1 MADQTG
7 MNEQVLHAEI
17 ARLNKVVQA
26 LINRAESSANIDTS
40 DFNLF
45 QTAITLED
53 LVRRRTDE
61 LEAALRENEKITRAL
76 RESENHN
83 RLLVENSPMC
93 IHEIDIGG
101 RIVSMNRAG
110 LSMLGLKE
118 ECEVQDYLYLDSV
131 GAADR
136 ERIGVLLAQA
146 YTGESSHFEF
156 KASGPLGPIYKSC
169 FVPIKNKNGGVEK
182 LMGITEDITERK
194 RLEQQLVEREELFRA
209 IFEQAPNAIELIDPE
224 TLHFVEANPAA
235 CRMLGYTHEEYLRL
249 RLVDTQA
256 DLNEEALVAAIWQVG
271 ESGGT
276 SLENRHRCKNGDI
289 LDVEINSRMLDLSG
303 KRLLVGVWRD
313 ITEHKRAQ
321 EEIKLK
327 NTILQT
333 QQEVS
338 PDAILVVDENAHIIS
353 YNQHFIDLWRL
364 SPQLVS
370 ERLDTPVLQSVL
382 DQIAEPEVFLARVHY
397 LYEHRDDKSRE
408 EIPLKDGRII
418 DRYSAPATGA
428 DGKYYGRVWYFR
440 DITERKRA
448 VEDLRIIAGVFD
460 NSQEG
465 IVITDANNVFLN
477 VNPAFTRIT
486 GYAREE
492 VIGKNPKMLS
502 SGRQDKAFYAEM
514 WQTLKQKRAW
524 RGEIWNRQ
532 KSGEVFAELLSIAAI
547 CDDEGRV
554 RRYVGVFSDISYLKT
569 HEAELSQVAYYDAL
583 TGIPNRRLLADR
595 MDQSIARAQRSGRM
609 LFVCYLD
616 LDGFKQVND
625 RYGHEAG
632 DQLLVEVSRRLQE
645 ALRTGDTL
653 ARLGGDEFVVLFNDL
668 AGEREC
674 RQILDRILEIIA
686 LPVVIGSHQVA
697 VSASIGVTFQTPAN
711 EDGDTL
717 LRQADQA
724 MYVAK
729 QTGKSRYHLY
739 DAKHDWI

>member
-1 MADQTG
+1 
-7 MNEQVLHAEI
+7 MNEQALHAEI

-45 QTAITLED
+45 QSTITLED

-93 IHEIDIGG
+93 IHEIDMAG
-101 RIVSMNRAG
+101 RIVSMNTAG
-110 LSMLGLKE
+110 LCMLGLKE
-118 ECEVQDYLYLDSV
+118 ECEIQGYLYLDSIS
-131 GAADR
+131 AADR
-136 ERIGVLLAQA
+136 ERIGALLTQA
-146 YTGESSHFEF
+146 YAGESSHFEF
-156 KASGPLGPIYKSC
+156 KADGPLGNIYKSC

-209 IFEQAPNAIELIDPE
+209 IFEQAPSAIELIDPE
-224 TLHFVEANPAA
+224 TLRFVEANPAA
-235 CRMLGYTHEEYLRL
+235 CRMLGYTHEEFLQL

-256 DLNEEALVAAIWQVG
+256 DLNEETLVTAMRQMG
-271 ESGGT
+271 ESGGM
-276 SLENRHRCKNGDI
+276 SFENRHRCKNGSI

-353 YNQHFIDLWRL
+353 YNQQFIDLWQL

-370 ERLDTPVLQSVL
+370 ERLDAPVLQSVL
-382 DQIAEPEVFLARVHY
+382 DQIAEPDVFLARVQY

-408 EIPLKDGRII
+408 EIQLKDGRII

-428 DGKYYGRVWYFR
+428 DGQYYGRVWYFR

-477 VNPAFTRIT
+477 VNPAFTQIT
-486 GYAREE
+486 GYTREE
-492 VIGKNPKMLS
+492 VIGKDPKMLS
-502 SGRQDKAFYAEM
+502 SGRQQDKTYYAKM
-514 WQTLKQKRAW
+514 WQALKQKRAW
-524 RGEIWNRQ
+524 RGEIWNRR

-547 CDDEGRV
+547 CDDDGRV
-554 RRYVGVFSDISYLKT
+554 RRYVGVFSDISYLKA

-595 MDQSIARAQRSGRM
+595 MVQSIAQAQRSGRM

-625 RYGHEAG
+625 RCGHEAG

-645 ALRTGDTL
+645 ALRAGDTL

-674 RQILDRILEIIA
+674 GQILDRILEIIA
-686 LPVVIGSHQVA
+686 LPIVIGSHEVT
-697 VSASIGVTFQTPAN
+697 VSASIGVSFHTSAN

-724 MYVAK
+724 MYVVK
-729 QTGKSRYHLY
+729 QTGKNRYHLY
-739 DAKHDWI
+739 DAKHD

>member
-1 MADQTG
+1 MTDQAA
-7 MNEQVLHAEI
+7 MNEQALHAEI
-17 ARLNKVVQA
+17 ARLNKIVQA

-53 LVRRRTDE
+53 LVRRRTNE

-93 IHEIDIGG
+93 IHEIDMGG
-101 RIVSMNRAG
+101 GIVSMNRAG

-118 ECEVQDYLYLDSV
+118 ESEVQGSLYLDSV
-131 GAADR
+131 SAADR
-136 ERIGVLLAQA
+136 ERIGALLVQA
-146 YTGESSHFEF
+146 YAGESSHFEF
-156 KASGPLGPIYKSC
+156 KAEGPLEQIYKSC
-169 FVPIKNKNGGVEK
+169 FVPIKNKSGGVEK

-194 RLEQQLVEREELFRA
+194 HLEQQLVEREELFRA
-209 IFEQAPNAIELIDPE
+209 IFEEAPNAIELIDPE
-224 TLHFVEANPAA
+224 TLRFVEANPAA
-235 CRMLGYTHEEYLRL
+235 CRMLGYTHEEFLGL

-256 DLNEEALVAAIWQVG
+256 DLNEKELVAAVRQLE
-271 ESGGT
+271 ESGGM
-276 SLENRHRCKNGDI
+276 SLDNRHRCKNGDI
-289 LDVEINSRMLDLSG
+289 LDVEINSRMLNLSG
-303 KRLLVGVWRD
+303 KSLLVGVWRD
-313 ITEHKRAQ
+313 ITEHKRSQ
-321 EEIKLK
+321 QEIKLK

-353 YNQHFIDLWRL
+353 YNQQFIDLWRL

-370 ERLDTPVLQSVL
+370 EHLDAPVLQSVV
-382 DQIAEPEVFLARVHY
+382 DQIAEPYVFLARVQY

-408 EIPLKDGRII
+408 EIQLNDGRII

-428 DGKYYGRVWYFR
+428 DGQYYGRVWYFR

-448 VEDLRIIAGVFD
+448 EEDLRIIAGVFD

-486 GYAREE
+486 GYSREE
-492 VIGKNPKMLS
+492 VIGKDPKMLS
-502 SGRQDKAFYAEM
+502 SGRQQDKTFYAEL
-514 WQTLKQKRAW
+514 WQTLKQKGAW
-524 RGEIWNRQ
+524 RGEIWNRR
-532 KSGEVFAELLSIAAI
+532 KSGEIFAELLSITAI
-547 CDDEGRV
+547 CDDDGRV
-554 RRYVGVFSDISYLKT
+554 RRYVGVFSDISYLKE

-595 MDQSIARAQRSGRM
+595 MVQAIARAQRSGRM

-625 RYGHEAG
+625 RCGHEAG
-632 DQLLVEVSRRLQE
+632 DQLLVEVTRRLHE
-645 ALRTGDTL
+645 ALRAGDTL

-674 RQILDRILEIIA
+674 CQILDRILEIIA
-686 LPVVIGSHQVA
+686 LPVVIGNHQVA
-697 VSASIGVTFQTPAN
+697 VSASIGVTFHSAAN

-729 QTGKSRYHLY
+729 QTGKGRYHLY
-739 DAKHDWI
+739 DAKHD

>member
-1 MADQTG
+1 MTDQAG
-7 MNEQVLHAEI
+7 MNEQALHAEI

-45 QTAITLED
+45 QSTITLED

-93 IHEIDIGG
+93 IHEIDMAG
-101 RIVSMNRAG
+101 RIVSMNTAG
-110 LSMLGLKE
+110 LCMLGLKE
-118 ECEVQDYLYLDSV
+118 ECEIQGYLYLDSIS
-131 GAADR
+131 AADR
-136 ERIGVLLAQA
+136 ERIGALLTQA
-146 YTGESSHFEF
+146 YAGESSHFEF
-156 KASGPLGPIYKSC
+156 KADGPLGNIYKSC

-209 IFEQAPNAIELIDPE
+209 IFEQAPSAIELIDPE
-224 TLHFVEANPAA
+224 TLRFVEANPAA
-235 CRMLGYTHEEYLRL
+235 CRMLGYTHEEFLQL

-256 DLNEEALVAAIWQVG
+256 DLNEETLVTAMRQMG
-271 ESGGT
+271 ESGGM
-276 SLENRHRCKNGDI
+276 SFENRHRCKNGSI

-353 YNQHFIDLWRL
+353 YNQQFIDLWQL

-370 ERLDTPVLQSVL
+370 ERLDAPVLQSVL
-382 DQIAEPEVFLARVHY
+382 DQIAEPDVFLARVQY

-408 EIPLKDGRII
+408 EIQLKDGRII

-428 DGKYYGRVWYFR
+428 DGQYYGRVWYFR

-477 VNPAFTRIT
+477 VNPAFTQIT
-486 GYAREE
+486 GYTREE
-492 VIGKNPKMLS
+492 VIGKDPKMLS
-502 SGRQDKAFYAEM
+502 SGRQQDKTYYAKM
-514 WQTLKQKRAW
+514 WQALKQKRAW
-524 RGEIWNRQ
+524 RGEIWNRR

-547 CDDEGRV
+547 CDDDGRV
-554 RRYVGVFSDISYLKT
+554 RRYVGVFSDISYLKA

-595 MDQSIARAQRSGRM
+595 MVQSIAQAQRSGRM

-625 RYGHEAG
+625 RCGHEAG

-645 ALRTGDTL
+645 ALRAGDTL

-674 RQILDRILEIIA
+674 GQILDRILEIIA
-686 LPVVIGSHQVA
+686 LPIVIGSHEVT
-697 VSASIGVTFQTPAN
+697 VSASIGVSFHTSAN

-724 MYVAK
+724 MYVVK
-729 QTGKSRYHLY
+729 QTGKNRYHLY
-739 DAKHDWI
+739 DAKHD

>member
-1 MADQTG
+1 MTNQAG
-7 MNEQVLHAEI
+7 MNEQALHAEI

-45 QTAITLED
+45 QSTITLED

-93 IHEIDIGG
+93 IHEIDMGG
-101 RIVSMNRAG
+101 RIVSMNTAG
-110 LSMLGLKE
+110 LCMLGLKE
-118 ECEVQDYLYLDSV
+118 ECEIQGYLYLDSV
-131 GAADR
+131 STADR
-136 ERIGVLLAQA
+136 ELVAALLTQA
-146 YTGESSHFEF
+146 YAGVSSHFEF
-156 KASGPLGPIYKSC
+156 KADGPLGKIYKSC
-169 FVPIKNKNGGVEK
+169 FVPINNKNGGVEK

-194 RLEQQLVEREELFRA
+194 SLEQQLVEREELFRA
-209 IFEQAPNAIELIDPE
+209 IFEQAPSAIELIDPE
-224 TLHFVEANPAA
+224 TLRFVEANPAA
-235 CRMLGYTHEEYLRL
+235 CRTLGYTHEEYLRL

-256 DLNEEALVAAIWQVG
+256 DLNEKELVAAVRQVG
-271 ESGGT
+271 ESGGM
-276 SLENRHRCKNGDI
+276 SFENRHRCKNGGI
-289 LDVEINSRMLDLSG
+289 LDVEINSRMLNLSG
-303 KRLLVGVWRD
+303 KRLLVGVWRN

-353 YNQHFIDLWRL
+353 YNQQFIDLWQL

-370 ERLDTPVLQSVL
+370 ERLDAPVLQTVVE
-382 DQIAEPEVFLARVHY
+382 QVAEPEAFLAQVQY
-397 LYEHRDDKSRE
+397 LYEHRDDKSHV
-408 EIPLKDGRII
+408 EIQLKDGRIF

-428 DGKYYGRVWYFR
+428 DGRYYGRVWYFR

-448 VEDLRIIAGVFD
+448 EEDLRIIAGVFD

-477 VNPAFTRIT
+477 VNPAFTKIT
-486 GYAREE
+486 GYTREE
-492 VIGKNPKMLS
+492 VIGKDPKMLS
-502 SGRQDKAFYAEM
+502 SGRQQDKTYYAKM
-514 WQTLKQKRAW
+514 WQALKQNRTW
-524 RGEIWNRQ
+524 RGEIWNRR
-532 KSGEVFAELLSIAAI
+532 KSGEISTELLSIAAI
-547 CDDEGRV
+547 CDDDGRV
-554 RRYVGVFSDISYLKT
+554 RRYVGVFSDISYLKA

-595 MDQSIARAQRSGRM
+595 MVQAIAQAQRSGRM

-616 LDGFKQVND
+616 LGGFKQVND
-625 RYGHEAG
+625 RCGHEAG
-632 DQLLVEVSRRLQE
+632 DQLLVEVSRRLQD
-645 ALRTGDTL
+645 ALRAGDTL

-674 RQILDRILEIIA
+674 CQILDRILEIIA
-686 LPVVIGSHQVA
+686 LPIVICSHEVA
-697 VSASIGVTFQTPAN
+697 VSASIGVSFHTSAN

-724 MYVAK
+724 MYVVK

-739 DAKHDWI
+739 DAKHG

>member
-1 MADQTG
+1 MTDQAG
-7 MNEQVLHAEI
+7 MNEQALHAEI

-45 QTAITLED
+45 QSTITLED

-93 IHEIDIGG
+93 IHEIDMAG
-101 RIVSMNRAG
+101 RIVSMNTAG
-110 LSMLGLKE
+110 LCMLGLKE
-118 ECEVQDYLYLDSV
+118 ECEIQGYLYLDSIS
-131 GAADR
+131 AADR
-136 ERIGVLLAQA
+136 ERIGALLTQA
-146 YTGESSHFEF
+146 YAGESSHFEF
-156 KASGPLGPIYKSC
+156 KADGPLGNIYKSC

-209 IFEQAPNAIELIDPE
+209 IFEQAPSAIELIDPE
-224 TLHFVEANPAA
+224 TLRFVEANPAA
-235 CRMLGYTHEEYLRL
+235 CRMLGYTHEEFLQL

-256 DLNEEALVAAIWQVG
+256 DLNEETLVTAMRQMG
-271 ESGGT
+271 ESGGI
-276 SLENRHRCKNGDI
+276 SFENRHRCKNGDI

-313 ITEHKRAQ
+313 ITEHKRARQ
-321 EEIKLK
+321 EIKLK

-353 YNQHFIDLWRL
+353 YNQQFIDLWQL

-370 ERLDTPVLQSVL
+370 ERLDAPVLQTVVE
-382 DQIAEPEVFLARVHY
+382 QVAEPEAFLARVQY
-397 LYEHRDDKSRE
+397 LYEHRDDKSHE
-408 EIPLKDGRII
+408 EIPLKDGRIF

-428 DGKYYGRVWYFR
+428 DGRYYGRVWYFR

-448 VEDLRIIAGVFD
+448 EEDLRIIAGVFD

-477 VNPAFTRIT
+477 VNPAFTQIT
-486 GYAREE
+486 GYTREE
-492 VIGKNPKMLS
+492 VIGKDPKMLS
-502 SGRQDKAFYAEM
+502 SGRQQDKTYYAKM
-514 WQTLKQKRAW
+514 WQALKQNRTW
-524 RGEIWNRQ
+524 RGEIWNRR

-547 CDDEGRV
+547 CDDDGRV
-554 RRYVGVFSDISYLKT
+554 RRYVGVFSDISYLKA

-595 MDQSIARAQRSGRM
+595 MVQAIAQAQRSGRM

-625 RYGHEAG
+625 RCGHEAG

-645 ALRTGDTL
+645 ALRAGDTL

-674 RQILDRILEIIA
+674 GQILDRILEIIA
-686 LPVVIGSHQVA
+686 LPIVIGSHEVT
-697 VSASIGVTFQTPAN
+697 VSASIGVSFHTSAN

-724 MYVAK
+724 MYVVK
-729 QTGKSRYHLY
+729 QTGKNRYHLY
-739 DAKHDWI
+739 DAKHD

>member
-1 MADQTG
+1 MADQA
-7 MNEQVLHAEI
+7 ELHAEI
-17 ARLNKVVQA
+17 ARLNKVIQA
-26 LINRAESSANIDTS
+26 LIDRAESSANIDTS

-53 LVRRRTDE
+53 QVRRRTDE

-83 RLLVENSPMC
+83 RLLIENSPMC
-93 IHEIDIGG
+93 IHEIDIDG

-110 LSMLGLKE
+110 LSMMGLKE

-131 GAADR
+131 NASDR
-136 ERIGVLLAQA
+136 KRIGALLTQA
-146 YTGESSHFEF
+146 YAGESSHFEF
-156 KASGPLGPIYKSC
+156 KASGPVGQIYKSC

-182 LMGITEDITERK
+182 LMGITEDISERK
-194 RLEQQLVEREELFRA
+194 RLERQLVEREELFRA

-224 TLHFVEANPAA
+224 TLCFVEANPAA
-235 CRMLGYTHEEYLRL
+235 CRILGYTHEEFLRL
-249 RLVDTQA
+249 RLIDTQA
-256 DLNEEALVAAIWQVG
+256 DLNEEALIAAVRLIG
-271 ESGGT
+271 ESGGI
-276 SLENRHRCKNGDI
+276 SFENRHRCKNGDI
-289 LDVEINSRMLDLSG
+289 LDVEINTRMLDVSG

-313 ITEHKRAQ
+313 ITGHKRAQ

-338 PDAILVVDENAHIIS
+338 PDAILVVDENAQIVS
-353 YNQHFIDLWRL
+353 YNQQFIDLWRL

-370 ERLDTPVLQSVL
+370 ERLDAPVLQSVL
-382 DQIAEPEVFLARVHY
+382 DQIAEPEVFLARVQY
-397 LYEHRDDKSRE
+397 LYEHRDKKSRE
-408 EIPLKDGRII
+408 EIQLKDSRII

-428 DGKYYGRVWYFR
+428 DGQYYGRVWYFR

-448 VEDLRIIAGVFD
+448 QEDLLIIAGVFD
-460 NSQEG
+460 NSKEG
-465 IVITDANNVFLN
+465 ILITDANNVFLN
-477 VNPAFTRIT
+477 VNPAFTKIT

-492 VIGKNPKMLS
+492 VIGKDPKLLS
-502 SGRQDKAFYAEM
+502 SGRQDKTFYTAM
-514 WQTLKQKRAW
+514 WQTLKEKKSW
-524 RGEIWNRQ
+524 RGEIWNRR
-532 KSGEVFAELLSIAAI
+532 KSGDVFAELLSIAAI
-547 CDDEGRV
+547 CDDGGRV
-554 RRYVGVFSDISYLKT
+554 RRYVGVFSDISYLKA

-583 TGIPNRRLLADR
+583 TCIPNRRLLADR
-595 MDQSIARAQRSGRM
+595 MVQAIARAQRSGRM

-625 RYGHEAG
+625 HHGHEAG
-632 DQLLVEVSRRLQE
+632 DQLLVEVTRRLQE
-645 ALRTGDTL
+645 ALRAGDTL
-653 ARLGGDEFVVLFNDL
+653 ARLGGDEFVILLNDL
-668 AGEREC
+668 ACKREC
-674 RQILDRILEIIA
+674 WQILDRILEIIA
-686 LPVVIGSHQVA
+686 LPVIIGSNEVA
-697 VSASIGVTFQTPAN
+697 VSASIGVTFHTSVN

-739 DAKHDWI
+739 NAIHDSI

>member
-1 MADQTG
+1 MTNQAG
-7 MNEQVLHAEI
+7 MNEQVLHTEI

-45 QTAITLED
+45 QSTITLED

-93 IHEIDIGG
+93 IHEIDMAG
-101 RIVSMNRAG
+101 RIVSMNTAG
-110 LSMLGLKE
+110 LCMLGLKE
-118 ECEVQDYLYLDSV
+118 ECEIQGYLYLDSIS
-131 GAADR
+131 AADR
-136 ERIGVLLAQA
+136 ERIGALLTQA
-146 YTGESSHFEF
+146 YAGESSHFEF
-156 KASGPLGPIYKSC
+156 KADGPLGNIYKSC

-209 IFEQAPNAIELIDPE
+209 IFEQAPSAIELIDPE
-224 TLHFVEANPAA
+224 TLRFVEANPAA
-235 CRMLGYTHEEYLRL
+235 CRMLGYTHEEFLQL

-256 DLNEEALVAAIWQVG
+256 DLNEETLVTAMRQMG
-271 ESGGT
+271 ESGGI
-276 SLENRHRCKNGDI
+276 SFENRHRCKNGDI

-313 ITEHKRAQ
+313 ITEHKRARQ
-321 EEIKLK
+321 EIKLK

-353 YNQHFIDLWRL
+353 YNQQFIDLWQL

-370 ERLDTPVLQSVL
+370 ERLDAPVLQTVVE
-382 DQIAEPEVFLARVHY
+382 QVAEPEAFLARVQY
-397 LYEHRDDKSRE
+397 LYEHRDDKSHE
-408 EIPLKDGRII
+408 EIPLKDGRIF

-428 DGKYYGRVWYFR
+428 DGRYYGRVWYFR

-448 VEDLRIIAGVFD
+448 EEDLRIIAGVFD

-477 VNPAFTRIT
+477 VNPAFTQIT
-486 GYAREE
+486 GYTREE
-492 VIGKNPKMLS
+492 VIGKDPKMLS
-502 SGRQDKAFYAEM
+502 SGRQQDKTYYAKM
-514 WQTLKQKRAW
+514 WQALKQNRTW
-524 RGEIWNRQ
+524 RGEIWNRR
-532 KSGEVFAELLSIAAI
+532 KSGEVFTELLSIAAI
-547 CDDEGRV
+547 CDDDGRV
-554 RRYVGVFSDISYLKT
+554 RRYVGVFSDISYLKA

-595 MDQSIARAQRSGRM
+595 MVQAIAQAQRSGRM

-625 RYGHEAG
+625 RCGHEAG

-645 ALRTGDTL
+645 ALRAGDTL

-674 RQILDRILEIIA
+674 GQILDRILEIIA
-686 LPVVIGSHQVA
+686 LPIVIGSHEVT
-697 VSASIGVTFQTPAN
+697 VSASIGVSFHTSAN

-724 MYVAK
+724 MYVVK
-729 QTGKSRYHLY
+729 QTGKNRYHLY
-739 DAKHDWI
+739 DAKHD

>member
-1 MADQTG
+1 MADQAA
-7 MNEQVLHAEI
+7 MNEQELHAEI

-26 LINRAESSANIDTS
+26 LIVRAESSANIGTS

-45 QTAITLED
+45 QSAITLED
-53 LVRRRTDE
+53 MVRRRTDE

-76 RESENHN
+76 SESENHN

-93 IHEIDIGG
+93 IHEIDISG

-118 ECEVQDYLYLDSV
+118 QCEVQDYLYLDSV
-131 GAADR
+131 NAADR
-136 ERIGVLLAQA
+136 ERIDTLLVQA
-146 YTGESSHFEF
+146 YAGESSHFEF
-156 KASGPLGPIYKSC
+156 KASGPLGQIYKSC

-209 IFEQAPNAIELIDPE
+209 IFEQAPSAIELIDPE
-224 TLHFVEANPAA
+224 TLRFVEVNPAA
-235 CRMLGYTHEEYLRL
+235 CRTLGYTHEEYLRL

-256 DLNEEALVAAIWQVG
+256 DLNEEELVAAVRQVG
-271 ESGGT
+271 KSGGM
-276 SLENRHRCKNGDI
+276 SFENRHCCKNGDI
-289 LDVEINSRMLDLSG
+289 LDVEISTRMLDISG
-303 KRLLVGVWRD
+303 KHLLVGLWRD

-338 PDAILVVDENAHIIS
+338 PDAILVVDENAQIVS
-353 YNQHFIDLWRL
+353 YNQQFIDLWRL

-370 ERLDTPVLQSVL
+370 EQLDAPVLQTVV
-382 DQIAEPEVFLARVHY
+382 DQVAEPDVFLARVQY

-408 EIPLKDGRII
+408 EIQLKDGRII
-418 DRYSAPATGA
+418 DRYSAAATGA
-428 DGKYYGRVWYFR
+428 DGQYYGRVWYFR
-440 DITERKRA
+440 NITERKRA
-448 VEDLRIIAGVFD
+448 EEDLRIIAGVFD

-477 VNPAFTRIT
+477 VNPAFTQIT

-502 SGRQDKAFYAEM
+502 SGRQDKTFYAAM
-514 WQTLKQKRAW
+514 WETLKQKRAW
-524 RGEIWNRQ
+524 RGEIWNRR
-532 KSGEVFAELLSIAAI
+532 KSGEIFAELLSIAAI

-583 TGIPNRRLLADR
+583 TGIPNRRLLADC
-595 MDQSIARAQRSGRM
+595 MVQAIARAQRSCRM

-632 DQLLVEVSRRLQE
+632 DQLLVEVTRRLQE
-645 ALRTGDTL
+645 VLRAGDTV

-686 LPVVIGSHQVA
+686 LPIVIGSHQVA
-697 VSASIGVTFQTPAN
+697 VSASIGVSFHTSAN

-724 MYVAK
+724 MYVVK

-739 DAKHDWI
+739 DAKHD

>member
-1 MADQTG
+1 
-7 MNEQVLHAEI
+7 MNGQALHAEI

-26 LINRAESSANIDTS
+26 LINRAESSANIDAS

-53 LVRRRTDE
+53 LIRRRTDE

-93 IHEIDIGG
+93 IHEIDIDG

-118 ECEVQDYLYLDSV
+118 ECEVQGYLYLDAVS
-131 GAADR
+131 AADR
-136 ERIGVLLAQA
+136 ERIGALFAKA
-146 YTGESSHFEF
+146 YAGESSHFEF
-156 KASGPLGPIYKSC
+156 KAGGPLEQIYKSC

-194 RLEQQLVEREELFRA
+194 RLEQQLMEREELFRA
-209 IFEQAPNAIELIDPE
+209 IFEEAPSAIELIDPE
-224 TLHFVEANPAA
+224 TLRFVEANPAA
-235 CRMLGYTHEEYLRL
+235 CRMLGYTHEEFLRL

-256 DLNEEALVAAIWQVG
+256 DLNEEELVAAVRQVG
-271 ESGGT
+271 ESGGM
-276 SLENRHRCKNGDI
+276 SFENRHRCKNGDI
-289 LDVEINSRMLDLSG
+289 LDVEINTRMLELSG

-313 ITEHKRAQ
+313 ITEQKRAQ
-321 EEIKLK
+321 EEIKFK

-333 QQEVS
+333 QLEVS
-338 PDAILVVDENAHIIS
+338 PDAILVVDENAQIIS
-353 YNQHFIDLWRL
+353 YNQQFIDLWQL

-370 ERLDTPVLQSVL
+370 ERQDTHVLQTVV
-382 DQIAEPEVFLARVHY
+382 DKVAEPDVFFARVQY

-440 DITERKRA
+440 DISERKRA
-448 VEDLRIIAGVFD
+448 EEDLRIIAGVFD

-486 GYAREE
+486 GYARDE
-492 VIGKNPKMLS
+492 VIGKNPKLLS
-502 SGRQDKAFYAEM
+502 SGRQDKTYYAAM
-514 WQTLKQKRAW
+514 WQALKQKKAW
-524 RGEIWNRQ
+524 RGEIWNRR
-532 KSGEVFAELLSIAAI
+532 KSGEIFAELLSIAAI
-547 CDDEGRV
+547 CDDEGRA

-569 HEAELSQVAYYDAL
+569 HEAELSQVANYDAL

-595 MDQSIARAQRSGRM
+595 LDQAIARAQRGGRM

-632 DQLLVEVSRRLQE
+632 DQLLVEVSRRLQD
-645 ALRTGDTL
+645 ALRAGDTL
-653 ARLGGDEFVVLFNDL
+653 ARLGGDEFVVLLNDL
-668 AGEREC
+668 ASERKC

-686 LPVVIGSHQVA
+686 LPVVIGSHEVV
-697 VSASIGVTFQTPAN
+697 VSASIGVTFHTAAN

-729 QTGKSRYHLY
+729 QSGKSRYHLY
-739 DAKHDWI
+739 DAKHE

>member
-1 MADQTG
+1 MADQTD
-7 MNEQVLHAEI
+7 MNEQALHAEI

-61 LEAALRENEKITRAL
+61 LEAALRENEKMTRAL
-76 RESENHN
+76 RESENRN
-83 RLLVENSPMC
+83 RLLIENSPMC
-93 IHEIDIGG
+93 IHEIDIDG

-110 LSMLGLKE
+110 LCMLELNE
-118 ECEVQDYLYLDSV
+118 EREVQGYLYLDLVS
-131 GAADR
+131 AADR
-136 ERIGVLLAQA
+136 ERIGTLLTQA
-146 YTGESSHFEF
+146 YAGESSHFEF
-156 KASGPLGPIYKSC
+156 KADGPLGNIYKSC
-169 FVPIKNKNGGVEK
+169 FVPIKNKNGSVEK
-182 LMGITEDITERK
+182 LMGITEDITGRK

-224 TLHFVEANPAA
+224 TLRFVEANPAA
-235 CRMLGYTHEEYLRL
+235 CRMLGYTYEEFLRL

-256 DLNEEALVAAIWQVG
+256 DLNEEALVAVVRQVG
-271 ESGGT
+271 ESGGI
-276 SLENRHRCKNGDI
+276 SFENRHCCKNGDI
-289 LDVEINSRMLDLSG
+289 LDVEITSRMLDLSG

-327 NTILQT
+327 NTVLQT

-338 PDAILVVDENAHIIS
+338 LDAILVVDENAQIVS
-353 YNQHFIDLWRL
+353 YNQQFTDLWQL
-364 SPQLVS
+364 PPQMVN
-370 ERLDTPVLQSVL
+370 ERQDVPLLQTVLE
-382 DQIAEPEVFLARVHY
+382 QIAEPEAFLARVQY

-408 EIPLKDGRII
+408 EIQLKDGRII
-418 DRYSAPATGA
+418 DRYSAPVTGA
-428 DGKYYGRVWYFR
+428 DGEYYGRVWYFR
-440 DITERKRA
+440 NITERKRA
-448 VEDLRIIAGVFD
+448 EEDLRIIAGVFD

-465 IVITDANNVFLN
+465 ILITDANNVFLN
-477 VNPAFTRIT
+477 VNPAFTKIT
-486 GYAREE
+486 GYTREE

-502 SGRQDKAFYAEM
+502 SGRQDKTSYAAM
-514 WQTLKQKRAW
+514 WQALKQKKVW
-524 RGEIWNRQ
+524 RGEIWNRR
-532 KSGEVFAELLSIAAI
+532 KSGELFAELLSITAI
-547 CDDEGRV
+547 CDDDGRV
-554 RRYVGVFSDISYLKT
+554 RRYVGVFSDISYLKA

-595 MDQSIARAQRSGRM
+595 MVQAIARAQRSGRM

-632 DQLLVEVSRRLQE
+632 DQLLVEVTRRLQE
-645 ALRTGDTL
+645 SLRAGDTL

-668 AGEREC
+668 FGEQEC
-674 RQILDRILEIIA
+674 WQILDRILEIIA
-686 LPVVIGSHQVA
+686 LPVVINSHEVAVA
-697 VSASIGVTFQTPAN
+697 VSASIGVTFHTSAN

-729 QTGKSRYHLY
+729 RTGKSRYHLY
-739 DAKHDWI
+739 DAKHD

>member
-1 MADQTG
+1 MTDQAG
-7 MNEQVLHAEI
+7 MNEQALHAEI

-45 QTAITLED
+45 QSTITLED

-93 IHEIDIGG
+93 IHEIDMAG
-101 RIVSMNRAG
+101 RIVSMNTAG
-110 LSMLGLKE
+110 LCMLGLKE
-118 ECEVQDYLYLDSV
+118 ECEIQGYLYLDSIS
-131 GAADR
+131 AADR
-136 ERIGVLLAQA
+136 ERIGALLTQA
-146 YTGESSHFEF
+146 YAGESSHFEF
-156 KASGPLGPIYKSC
+156 KADGPLGNIYKSC

-209 IFEQAPNAIELIDPE
+209 IFEQAPSAIELIDPE
-224 TLHFVEANPAA
+224 TLRFVEANPAA
-235 CRMLGYTHEEYLRL
+235 CRMLGYTHEEFLQL

-256 DLNEEALVAAIWQVG
+256 DLNEETLVTAMRQMG
-271 ESGGT
+271 ESGGI
-276 SLENRHRCKNGDI
+276 SFENRHRCKNGDI

-313 ITEHKRAQ
+313 ITEHKRARQ
-321 EEIKLK
+321 EIKLK

-353 YNQHFIDLWRL
+353 YNQQFIDLWQL

-370 ERLDTPVLQSVL
+370 ERLDAPVLQTVVE
-382 DQIAEPEVFLARVHY
+382 QVAEPEAFLARVQY
-397 LYEHRDDKSRE
+397 LYEHRDDKSHE
-408 EIPLKDGRII
+408 EIPLKDGRIF

-428 DGKYYGRVWYFR
+428 DGRYYGRVWYFR

-448 VEDLRIIAGVFD
+448 EEDLRIIAGVFD

-477 VNPAFTRIT
+477 VNPAFTQIT
-486 GYAREE
+486 GYTREE
-492 VIGKNPKMLS
+492 VIGKDPKMLS
-502 SGRQDKAFYAEM
+502 SGRQQDKTYYAKM
-514 WQTLKQKRAW
+514 WQALKQNRTW
-524 RGEIWNRQ
+524 RGEIWNRR
-532 KSGEVFAELLSIAAI
+532 KSGEVFTELLSIAAI
-547 CDDEGRV
+547 CDDDGRV
-554 RRYVGVFSDISYLKT
+554 RRYVGVFSDISYLKA

-595 MDQSIARAQRSGRM
+595 MVQAIAQAQRSGRM

-625 RYGHEAG
+625 RCGHEAG

-645 ALRTGDTL
+645 ALRAGDTL

-674 RQILDRILEIIA
+674 GQILDRILEIIA
-686 LPVVIGSHQVA
+686 LPIVIGSHEVT
-697 VSASIGVTFQTPAN
+697 VSASIGVSFHTSAN

-724 MYVAK
+724 MYVVK
-729 QTGKSRYHLY
+729 QTGKNRYHLY
-739 DAKHDWI
+739 DAKHD

>member
-1 MADQTG
+1 MTNQAG
-7 MNEQVLHAEI
+7 MNEQVLHTEI

-45 QTAITLED
+45 QSTITLED

-93 IHEIDIGG
+93 IHEIDMAG
-101 RIVSMNRAG
+101 RIVSMNTAG
-110 LSMLGLKE
+110 LCMLGLKE
-118 ECEVQDYLYLDSV
+118 ECEIQGYLYLDSIS
-131 GAADR
+131 AADR
-136 ERIGVLLAQA
+136 ERIGALLTQA
-146 YTGESSHFEF
+146 YAGESSHFEF
-156 KASGPLGPIYKSC
+156 KADGPLGNIYKSC

-209 IFEQAPNAIELIDPE
+209 IFEQAPSAIELIDPE
-224 TLHFVEANPAA
+224 TLRFVEANPAA
-235 CRMLGYTHEEYLRL
+235 CRMLGYTHEEFLQL

-256 DLNEEALVAAIWQVG
+256 DLNEETLVTAMRQMG
-271 ESGGT
+271 ESGGM
-276 SLENRHRCKNGDI
+276 SFENRHRCKNGSI

-313 ITEHKRAQ
+313 ITEHKRARQ
-321 EEIKLK
+321 EIKLK

-353 YNQHFIDLWRL
+353 YNQQFIDLWQL

-370 ERLDTPVLQSVL
+370 ERLDAPVLQTVVE
-382 DQIAEPEVFLARVHY
+382 QVAEPEAFLARVQY
-397 LYEHRDDKSRE
+397 LYEHRDDKSHE
-408 EIPLKDGRII
+408 EIPLKDGRIF

-428 DGKYYGRVWYFR
+428 DGLYYGRVWYFR

-448 VEDLRIIAGVFD
+448 EEDLRIIAGVFD

-477 VNPAFTRIT
+477 VNPAFTKIT
-486 GYAREE
+486 GYTREE
-492 VIGKNPKMLS
+492 VIGKDPKMLS
-502 SGRQDKAFYAEM
+502 SGRQQDKTYYAKM
-514 WQTLKQKRAW
+514 WQALKQKRAW
-524 RGEIWNRQ
+524 RGEIWNRR

-547 CDDEGRV
+547 CDDDGRV
-554 RRYVGVFSDISYLKT
+554 RRYVGVFSDISYLKA

-595 MDQSIARAQRSGRM
+595 MVQAIAQAQRSGRM

-625 RYGHEAG
+625 RCGHEAG

-645 ALRTGDTL
+645 ALRAGDTL

-674 RQILDRILEIIA
+674 GQILDRILEIIA
-686 LPVVIGSHQVA
+686 LPIVIGSHEVT
-697 VSASIGVTFQTPAN
+697 VSASIGVSFHTSAN

-724 MYVAK
+724 MYVVK
-729 QTGKSRYHLY
+729 QTGKNRYHLY
-739 DAKHDWI
+739 DAKHD

>member
-1 MADQTG
+1 MADLEG
-7 MNEQVLHAEI
+7 MNVQELHAEI
-17 ARLNKVVQA
+17 ARLNKIVQA

-53 LVRRRTDE
+53 QVRRRTEE
-61 LEAALRENEKITRAL
+61 LDAALRENEKITRAL

-93 IHEIDIGG
+93 IHEIDISG

-110 LSMLGLKE
+110 LCMLGLKE
-118 ECEVQDYLYLDSV
+118 EREVQGYLYLDSV
-131 GAADR
+131 SAADR
-136 ERIGVLLAQA
+136 ERIRALLAQA
-146 YTGESSHFEF
+146 YAGESSHFEF
-156 KASGPLGPIYKSC
+156 KADGPLGKIYQSC
-169 FVPIKNKNGGVEK
+169 FVPIKDKNGGVEK

-194 RLEQQLVEREELFRA
+194 CLEQQLVEREELFRA
-209 IFEQAPNAIELIDPE
+209 IFEQAPSAIELIDPE
-224 TLHFVEANPAA
+224 TLRFVEANPAA
-235 CRMLGYTHEEYLRL
+235 CRMLGYTHEEFLQLRL
-249 RLVDTQA
+249 ADTQT
-256 DLNEEALVAAIWQVG
+256 DWNEEALVAAVRQVG
-271 ESGGT
+271 ESGEM
-276 SLENRHRCKNGDI
+276 SFENRHRCKNGDI

-338 PDAILVVDENAHIIS
+338 PDAILVVDENAQIVS
-353 YNQHFIDLWRL
+353 YNQQFIDLWQL

-370 ERLDTPVLQSVL
+370 ERLDALLLQTVIE
-382 DQIAEPEVFLARVHY
+382 QIAEPEVFLARVQY

-408 EIPLKDGRII
+408 EIQLKDGRII

-428 DGKYYGRVWYFR
+428 DGQYYGRVWYFR

-448 VEDLRIIAGVFD
+448 VEDLRIIASVFD

-465 IVITDANNVFLN
+465 ILITDANNVFLN
-477 VNPAFTRIT
+477 VNPAFTQIT
-486 GYAREE
+486 GYTREE
-492 VIGKNPKMLS
+492 VIGKDPKMLS
-502 SGRQDKAFYAEM
+502 SGRQQDKTFYTSM
-514 WQTLKQKRAW
+514 WKALKRKRSW
-524 RGEIWNRQ
+524 RGEIWNRR

-547 CDDEGRV
+547 CDDDGRV
-554 RRYVGVFSDISYLKT
+554 RHYVGVFTDISYLKA

-595 MDQSIARAQRSGRM
+595 MVQAIARAQRSGRM

-625 RYGHEAG
+625 QYGHEAG
-632 DQLLVEVSRRLQE
+632 DQLLVEVTRRLQD
-645 ALRTGDTL
+645 ALRAGDTL

-674 RQILDRILEIIA
+674 RPILERILEIIA

-697 VSASIGVTFQTPAN
+697 VSASIGVSFHTSAN

-729 QTGKSRYHLY
+729 RTGKSRYHLY
-739 DAKHDWI
+739 DAKHD